1 MYTDVAVAH
10 ATTPRARRDTR
21 GARTTSM
28 RVAWFF
34 LCFLCAFAAFD
45 GSSNARVID
54 TRMRMRMQKLNRR
67 RQHAVGIARRLRA
80 RATR

>member
-1 MYTDVAVAH
+1 VAVAH

-34 LCFLCAFAAFD
+34 YVFFLCAFAAFD

>member
-1 MYTDVAVAH
+1 MV
-10 ATTPRARRDTR
+10 
-21 GARTTSM
+21 
-28 RVAWFF
+28 F
-34 LCFLCAFAAFD
+34 LCVFLCAFAAFD

-54 TRMRMRMQKLNRR
+54 TRMRMRMQKVNRR